1 MIKEKN
7 VAVSI
12 ILYFVTCG
20 IYYFIFMADSTR
32 DVDIVTNNSEKR
44 SGGTVVL
51 LTILT
56 CGIYG
61 YYWWYKQ
68 GELMEK
74 LNYESGKASSSS
86 PILYLLLSLFG
97 LSFVNMILLQSDL
110 NKYASEN

>member
-1 MIKEKN
+1 MIKERN
-7 VAVSI
+7 IAVWI

-20 IYYFIFMADSTR
+20 IYYLIFMADSTR
-32 DVDIVTNNSEKR
+32 DVDTITNNPEKR

-51 LTILT
+51 LSILT

-61 YYWWYKQ
+61 FYWWYKQ

-86 PILYLLLSLFG
+86 AVLYLLLSIFG

-110 NKYASEN
+110 NKYASQN

>member
-7 VAVSI
+7 IAVSI

-20 IYYFIFMADSTR
+20 IYYLIFMADSTR
-32 DVDIVTNNSEKR
+32 DVDIITNNPEKR

-51 LTILT
+51 LSILT

-61 YYWWYKQ
+61 FYWWYKQ

-86 PILYLLLSLFG
+86 AVLYLLLSLFG

-110 NKYASEN
+110 NKYATQN

>member
-1 MIKEKN
+1 MVKEKN
-7 VAVSI
+7 IAVSI

-20 IYYFIFMADSTR
+20 IYYLIYMVESTQ
-32 DVDIVTNNSEKR
+32 DVDIVAKNPDKR

-51 LTILT
+51 LSILT

-74 LNYESGKASSSS
+74 ANSESGKASSSS
-86 PILYLLLSLFG
+86 AVLYLLLAIFG

-110 NKYASEN
+110 NKYAIEN